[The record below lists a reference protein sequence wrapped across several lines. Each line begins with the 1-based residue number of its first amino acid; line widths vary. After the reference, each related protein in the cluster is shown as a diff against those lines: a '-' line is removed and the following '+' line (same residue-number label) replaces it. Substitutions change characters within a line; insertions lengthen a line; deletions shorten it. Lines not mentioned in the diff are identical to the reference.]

1 MQIWARSRRGWVQV
15 EMGRLALGAADVEA
29 GARRARE
36 VGQWEIAGWS
46 LMFLVFADE
55 YAGSPPATGLRHGR
69 ESLEHAERA
78 GSPFVQA
85 TAYHALGRAH
95 LAAGEPRAALE
106 ALEHGQAL
114 PLSGDFVPL
123 HLAYMAEA
131 QLGLGD
137 GEAARATV
145 DQAIQLAQ
153 AAGTRAWEAR
163 AHLTRARILRALD
176 GAAARVAIEAC
187 LGRAETL
194 VAETGARAQTPFV
207 IEERA
212 RLAMVL
218 GDTSG
223 GARLLQEARRAFDAT
238 GATGHAARLASDLA
252 VDRDG

>member
-1 MQIWARSRRGWVQV
+1 
-15 EMGRLALGAADVEA
+15 
-29 GARRARE
+29 
-36 VGQWEIAGWS
+36 
-46 LMFLVFADE
+46 
-55 YAGSPPATGLRHGR
+55 
-69 ESLEHAERA
+69 
-78 GSPFVQA
+78 
-85 TAYHALGRAH
+85 
-95 LAAGEPRAALE
+95 
-106 ALEHGQAL
+106 
-114 PLSGDFVPL
+114 
-123 HLAYMAEA
+123 MAEA

-145 DQAIQLAQ
+145 EQAIQSAQ
-153 AAGTRAWEAR
+153 ARWHACLGSPRTSRASADPAR
-163 AHLTRARILRALD
+163 LD
-176 GAAARVAIEAC
+176 GAAARAAIEAC

-238 GATGHAARLASDLA
+238 GAAGHAARLASELA